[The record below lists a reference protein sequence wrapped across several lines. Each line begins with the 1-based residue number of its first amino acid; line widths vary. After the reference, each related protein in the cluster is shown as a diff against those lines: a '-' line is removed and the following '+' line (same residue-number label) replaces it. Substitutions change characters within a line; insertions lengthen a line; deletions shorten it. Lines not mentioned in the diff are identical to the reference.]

1 VKKQIGWVTCTC
13 IVVANMI
20 GTGVFTSL
28 GFQVAA
34 LPSGFAILAVWALG
48 ALFALCGAL
57 VYAELS
63 GALPRSGGEYN
74 FLSRIYHPGVGFMA
88 GLVSVTVGFAAP
100 VALAA
105 MAFGEY
111 FHNLLPA
118 VSPLLASV
126 GIVSVATLAHGITI
140 GSSMV
145 FQNLFTSLKLTL
157 ILFLILSGWLFGP
170 SEPVRFLPQVGDAS
184 LIASTPFAI
193 ALMYVMYSY
202 SGWNA
207 STYIMGEVR
216 RPERNVPISL
226 ILAAVLVGVLYL
238 ALNATFLKTVPMSV
252 LAGQMDVGALSA
264 SAIFGAEG
272 GRIMSGLIAGGLISC
287 ISAMTWAGPRVMQTI
302 GEDFPILKP
311 LSWRTRAGIPLRAIG
326 LQFGLVMILILT
338 ATFEAVL
345 LYTQFALVSCSLIT
359 VIGLV
364 VLRIREPNLP
374 RPFRCWGYPV
384 TPMLFALTA
393 VFSLGYTAW
402 NRPIQAIAGVLT
414 LVGAL
419 ALYFAGRR
427 LFGNRWSDPTSVE
440 MIDSK

>member
-1 VKKQIGWVTCTC
+1 MKKQIGWATCTC
-13 IVVANMI
+13 IVVANMV

-48 ALFALCGAL
+48 AVFALCGAL

-63 GALPRSGGEYN
+63 AALPRSGGEYN

-111 FHNLLPA
+111 FHNLLPS
-118 VSPLLASV
+118 VSPLTASI
-126 GIVSVATLAHGITI
+126 GIVSVATVAHGITI

-145 FQNLFTSLKLTL
+145 FQNVFTSLKVTL
-157 ILFLILSGWLFGP
+157 ILFLILSGWFFGP
-170 SEPVRFLPQVGDAS
+170 TESTRFLPQAGDAG
-184 LIASTPFAI
+184 LIASTPFAV

-226 ILAAVLVGVLYL
+226 VLAALIVGALYL
-238 ALNATFLKTVPMSV
+238 SLNAIFLKTVPMAA
-252 LAGQMDVGALSA
+252 LANQLDVGAISA
-264 SAIFGAEG
+264 AAIFGTEG

-302 GEDFPILKP
+302 GEDFAVLKY
-311 LSWRTRAGIPLRAIG
+311 LSWRTAAGIPLRAIG
-326 LQFGLVMILILT
+326 LQFGLVMIFLLT
-338 ATFEAVL
+338 ATFDAVL

-364 VLRIREPNLP
+364 VLRIREPGLP
-374 RPFRCWGYPV
+374 RPFRCWGYPF
-384 TPMLFALTA
+384 TPVLFATTA
-393 VFSLGYTAW
+393 VFSLGYTAF
-402 NRPIQAIAGVLT
+402 NRPVQAIAGVLT
-414 LVGAL
+414 LAGAL
-419 ALYFAGRR
+419 GLYFLGRR
-427 LFGNRWSDPTSVE
+427 LFGIRWAE
-440 MIDSK
+440 LKRE